1 MTKSMAVIV
10 MACEIYL
17 FYAKKK
23 KKEDDVIGVLKT
35 SFLTAHKRDTTCK
48 DDVVDHD
55 HSVRTQRTKS
65 KSTQTISYPK
75 YFLDRNGVHEEFQ
88 YHQQSQT
95 IL

>member
-55 HSVRTQRTKS
+55 HSVRTMHTKS
-65 KSTQTISYPK
+65 YLVRPK
-75 YFLDRNGVHEEFQ
+75 RRGHSLRLKGC
-88 YHQQSQT
+88 
-95 IL
+95 